1 MRRIPFLLAA
11 GASAA
16 ACGTAGAF
24 HQASLFK
31 ECRGGANDCRSLAPS
46 APLAVGARLRPAVE
60 IDIAG
65 TATPNVKVSSGA
77 PDIIA
82 DDGDVL
88 RGVAPGVAPVLV
100 TADDGTVIDF
110 LHVWVATPT
119 RLAVDAAPTRADT
132 LEEVTA
138 PIQLVAGESRWLE
151 PAVFGGAQRLAGAGD
166 IAWHVE
172 CDAGANAACGE
183 IALLTDGAPE
193 RRRLVA
199 RKPGSAHI
207 ALDGLGLHATVD
219 VEVVP

>member
-1 MRRIPFLLAA
+1 MRRIPIVCAL
-11 GASAA
+11 GAVT

-24 HQASLFK
+24 HQASLFR
-31 ECRGGANDCRSLAPS
+31 ECRGGANDCKSLAPS

-65 TATPNVKVSSGA
+65 TATPDVKVSSGR

-88 RGVAPGVAPVLV
+88 RGVAPGVAPILI

-110 LHVWVATPT
+110 VHVWVAAPT
-119 RLAVDAAPTRADT
+119 RLAVDAAPARGDA

-166 IAWHVE
+166 IAWRVE
-172 CDAGANAACGE
+172 CDGNGACAQV
-183 IALLTDGAPE
+183 ALLTDGAPD

-199 RKPGSAHI
+199 RTPGTARI
-207 ALDGLGLHATVD
+207 ALDGLGLHTTVD